1 MATAEYRRRVSPKR
15 ILVVED
21 EMLAALS
28 IRTVLMADGH
38 LVEIT
43 EDAERAL
50 ALLQAS
56 PYDIVLTDFKLPN
69 MDGLELADTIK
80 RDYPGMPVI
89 LITAYAEKIGGTMGK
104 VSNVDLVVSKPF
116 SVPELQRAVQSMF
129 EPPPN

>member
-1 MATAEYRRRVSPKR
+1 MATAEYRRPVSPKR

-38 LVEIT
+38 MVEIA

-50 ALLQAS
+50 VLLQAS
-56 PYDIVLTDFKLPN
+56 QFDIVLTDFKLPN
-69 MDGLELADTIK
+69 MDGLELADAIK

-89 LITAYAEKIGGTMGK
+89 LVTAYAEKIGGNMGK
-104 VSNVDLVVSKPF
+104 VSNVDLVISKPF
-116 SVPELQRAVQSMF
+116 SVPELQRAVQSF
-129 EPPPN
+129 